1 MQKSR
6 RVTLFKEV
14 TEHLGAYINVKM
26 RNMRPDVNVDS
37 KTFCFLLEWGDVKHM
52 FSDV

>member
-14 TEHLGAYINVKM
+14 TEHPGAYINVKM

-37 KTFCFLLEWGDVKHM
+37 EKYFFLLEWGGVKHM
-52 FSDV
+52 F